1 MTYEFRLPELGENIT
16 SAGVAA
22 VLVKEGQT
30 ISAEDS
36 VLEIETDKATVEVP
50 CPVGGTVTKIH
61 VQVGEKAAIGQVVIS
76 VDESNVSAK
85 ASPAAP
91 AVPDPTP
98 ATSQTQA
105 PTPVSAAPRAGGK
118 QEFKLPFL
126 GENIA
131 SVKVASV
138 LVKAG
143 DTIAKDSPL
152 LEVETDK
159 ATVEV
164 PSSVTGTVLDVSIV
178 AGDMVSEGS
187 VILTYTGSEAAA
199 VPTQHAEKRAVSA
212 VAVAAPAVKTAVAV
226 AAKPNGAGRVAPSSA
241 PGKSVAASP
250 TVRRLARE
258 IGVEISAV
266 RGTGPRGRISHDDVK
281 AHSRALLKRVQS
293 APSSSGFVAGSVGI
307 PVQPLPDF
315 SKFGAVTKEPIN
327 NIRKKTAE
335 QMARAWST
343 IPMVTQFDKA
353 DVTDLEKMR
362 LAMDAKAKKSGNRIT
377 VTAILLRIV
386 ASALKKFPKFNA
398 SLDLVREEVVYKNYF
413 NVGVAV
419 DTERGLLV
427 PVVKGVDSKNVFEL
441 SADLATV
448 AEKARTRKVSPDDL
462 SGSCFTITNL
472 GGIGGTGFTPI
483 VNPPE
488 VGILGVSR
496 SSMEPVWTDGAFVPR
511 QILPLSLS
519 YDHRLID
526 GADAARFLRF
536 ICEALENPAVLVF
549 EG

>member
-1 MTYEFRLPELGENIT
+1 MTYEFRLPELGENIV
-16 SAGVAA
+16 SAGIAA

-30 ISAEDS
+30 ISAQDS
-36 VLEIETDKATVEVP
+36 VLEVETDKATLEVP
-50 CPVGGTVTKIH
+50 CPVGGTVTKVH
-61 VQVGEKAAIGQVVIS
+61 VQAGGKAAVGQVILS
-76 VDESNVSAK
+76 VEESSAAAK
-85 ASPAAP
+85 PSPAAP
-91 AVPDPTP
+91 AAVPDPTP
-98 ATSQTQA
+98 APQA
-105 PTPVSAAPRAGGK
+105 VVAAPAVKAAGGK

-126 GENIA
+126 GESIT

-164 PSSVTGTVLDVSIV
+164 PSSVAGTVLDVAIV

-187 VILTYTGSEAAA
+187 LILTYSGTEAVA
-199 VPTQHAEKRAVSA
+199 VSSAQHAEKRAGSA
-212 VAVAAPAVKTAVAV
+212 VAVSAPVAKAATAVV
-226 AAKPNGAGRVAPSSA
+226 SKPNGAGRVAASPVS
-241 PGKSVAASP
+241 GKSVAASP

-258 IGVEISAV
+258 IGVEISTV

-281 AHSRALLKRVQS
+281 AHSRALLKRVQP
-293 APSSSGFVAGSVGI
+293 APVSSGFVAGTVGI

-353 DVTDLEKMR
+353 DVTNLEKMR
-362 LAMDAKAKKSGNRIT
+362 LQMDAKAKKSGNRIT

-441 SADLATV
+441 SADLAVV